1 MYSRANRA
9 AALALAGMLAAGS
22 ISGGINPVHT
32 VQAAEQTKEVAV
44 DVAVQEHT
52 DEIKEEIKYE
62 RIDISTPEE
71 FAAFASQSLHR
82 RMVEK

>member
-22 ISGGINPVHT
+22 VSDGINPVHT

-44 DVAVQEHT
+44 DAKGT
-52 DEIKEEIKYE
+52 RAY
-62 RIDISTPEE
+62 
-71 FAAFASQSLHR
+71 R
-82 RMVEK
+82 RNKRRNKI

>member
-22 ISGGINPVHT
+22 VSDGINPVHT

-44 DVAVQEHT
+44 DAAV
-52 DEIKEEIKYE
+52 
-62 RIDISTPEE
+62 
-71 FAAFASQSLHR
+71 
-82 RMVEK
+82 

>member
-32 VQAAEQTKEVAV
+32 VQAAEQTKA
-44 DVAVQEHT
+44 AQEHT
-52 DEIKEEIKYE
+52 DEIKEEIKDF
-62 RIDISTPEE
+62 RI
-71 FAAFASQSLHR
+71 
-82 RMVEK
+82 